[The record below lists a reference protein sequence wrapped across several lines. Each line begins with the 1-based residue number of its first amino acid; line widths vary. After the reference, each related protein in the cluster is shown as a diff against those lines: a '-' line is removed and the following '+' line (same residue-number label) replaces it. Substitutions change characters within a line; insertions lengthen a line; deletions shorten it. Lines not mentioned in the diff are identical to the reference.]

1 MTGPA
6 EPVADP
12 MLPRRYRVRSRQRE
26 CADTDT
32 LVIDPL
38 DRPLPPFAPGQF
50 AMLYAF
56 GVGEVPI
63 SVSATPDDGS
73 LVHTVRDVGPVS
85 RSICAAEPGTVI
97 GVRGPFGTSWSAEDA
112 AGGDLVVVAGGVG
125 LAPLRPVIHQVLA
138 DRGAFGSVSVL
149 VGARSPDLLLFGAEI
164 ESWADALHVA
174 VTVDHA
180 APSWTGHVGV
190 VTELLAKA
198 PFTPDHA
205 LAVVCGPEVMMRFAA
220 RALADAG
227 VAEDWIRISMERN
240 MKCAVG
246 HCGHCQFGPDFVCKD
261 GAVFAYSDVRQ
272 LLSVRE
278 V

>member
-1 MTGPA
+1 MTARA
-6 EPVADP
+6 EAAGDP
-12 MLPRRYRVRSRQRE
+12 MLPRRYRVRSRHRE
-26 CADTDT
+26 CADTET

-73 LVHTVRDVGPVS
+73 LVHTVRAVGPVS
-85 RSICAAEPGTVI
+85 RMICAAEPGTVL

-112 AGGDLVVVAGGVG
+112 DGGDLVVIAGGVG
-125 LAPLRPVIHQVLA
+125 LAPLRPVVHQALA
-138 DRGAFGSVSVL
+138 DRGSFGSVCVL
-149 VGARSPDLLLFGAEI
+149 VGARSPDLLLYRAETG
-164 ESWADALHVA
+164 SWGDALHVA

-198 PFTPDHA
+198 PFSPERT

-227 VAEDWIRISMERN
+227 VPEDRIRISMERN

-246 HCGHCQFGPDFVCKD
+246 HCGHCQFGPDFVCTD
-261 GAVFAYSDVRQ
+261 GAVFAYSDVRH
-272 LLSVRE
+272 LPSVRE